1 VKRRSLLLS
10 LGTAFFFWSLP
21 AHAGSYLDRASLLV
35 TSTDE
40 ELSYLRRKHTDIEL
54 ARLIHEIALARLEAA
69 KQMSVPPE
77 VILAHPHLLMML
89 ENAERAAFSAA
100 EKRQEHFMKHLR
112 LQREETELFRS
123 ILRHLGWDLP
133 RRD

>member
-1 VKRRSLLLS
+1 VKRRALLLS
-10 LGTAFFFWSLP
+10 VSATFALYAGRAF
-21 AHAGSYLDRASLLV
+21 AGSYLDRASLLV
-35 TSTDE
+35 NSTDE
-40 ELSYLRRKHTDIEL
+40 ELSYLRRKQTDVEL
-54 ARLIHEIALARLEAA
+54 ARLLREIARARLEAA

-77 VILAHPHLLMML
+77 VTQAHPHLLMLL
-89 ENAERAAFSAA
+89 ENAERAAFAAA
-100 EKRQEHFMKHLR
+100 EKRQEHFMKYLR